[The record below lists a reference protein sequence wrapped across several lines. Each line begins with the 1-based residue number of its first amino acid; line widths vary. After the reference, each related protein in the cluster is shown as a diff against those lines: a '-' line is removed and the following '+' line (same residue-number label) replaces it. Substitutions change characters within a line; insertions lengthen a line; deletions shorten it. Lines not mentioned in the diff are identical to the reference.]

1 MPPAEPRPALVVFD
15 FDGTLVDSIGD
26 LCLAVNRLV
35 VERGGRPVDDGRVS
49 RMVGDGARMLVAR
62 AFEAAGI
69 PGDPQEALPR
79 FLEIYD
85 GLLPGRTRP
94 YPGVPRM
101 LADLQTVVPMA
112 VLTNKPSGITLR
124 LVRELDLAR
133 HFPTVIGGDG
143 PFARKPDPA
152 GLLHLAAGAGV
163 APADTLMVGDSTV
176 DLLTARAA
184 GTRICLVRYGFG
196 FATIDRSRLRGDEQ
210 FAGSPG
216 AIVDL
221 VVEGAHAG

>member
-1 MPPAEPRPALVVFD
+1 MPPAAPRPALVVFD

-35 VERGGRPVDDGRVS
+35 VERGGRPVEGGRVS

-85 GLLPGRTRP
+85 GLLPGSTRP

-101 LADLQTVVPMA
+101 LADLQKVVPMA

-124 LVRELDLAR
+124 LVRELGLAR
-133 HFPTVIGGDG
+133 YFPTVIGGDG

-163 APADTLMVGDSTV
+163 APGDTLMVGDSTV

-210 FAGSPG
+210 VAGSPG
-216 AIVDL
+216 AVVDL